1 MANDLT
7 EAVAR
12 VRVEI
17 EAAFP
22 PGKDSYCAITRGDL
36 RTILAA
42 LPTPEERQQ
51 INGAILCVEY
61 VAADPASQRHP
72 YRARVW
78 QHCAATIRNY
88 LTRTGG
94 ATDGN

>member
-1 MANDLT
+1 MTPLA

-22 PGKDSYCAITRGDL
+22 PGEDSYCAIPRGDL

-42 LPTPEERQQ
+42 LPTPEERAA
-51 INGAILCVEY
+51 ISAGADYL
-61 VAADPASQRHP
+61 DGDQRE
-72 YRARVW
+72 
-78 QHCAATIRNY
+78 TLINY
-88 LTRTGG
+88 LVRTGG
-94 ATDGN
+94 ATDGE